1 MFVALPGFL
10 GLAGGTVYPPYG
22 TLITSQCS
30 GYSAHD
36 SGSEE
41 YTDALGNPWTG
52 MFTLWQELADGAG
65 GSFWQNG
72 GDGSYDEFST
82 CWLPEGYCTYND
94 SGDSYVYWD
103 GCGSSDA
110 FGPYGYYYTLEFSDG
125 AGGTYGDSG
134 GGYYSPPDAG
144 DIIYQSG
151 EYNCCTVYYDGAG
164 GYYIEDYCGGGE

>member
-10 GLAGGTVYPPYG
+10 SLAGGTVYPPYG

-30 GYSAHD
+30 GYSAYD
-36 SGSEE
+36 SGPEE
-41 YTDALGNPWTG
+41 YTDANGSPWTG

-65 GSFWQNG
+65 GSFWQSAGNNG
-72 GDGSYDEFST
+72 SDEYSS
-82 CWLPEGYCTYND
+82 CWYPLDYCTYND
-94 SGDSYVYWD
+94 SGDNYLYWY
-103 GCGSSDA
+103 GCGSDGS
-110 FGPYGYYYTLEFSDG
+110 FGPYGYYYTLEYSDG

-151 EYNCCTVYYDGAG
+151 ESNCCTVYYDGDG
-164 GYYIEDYCGGGE
+164 GYYIDDLCGGGE

>member
-30 GYSAHD
+30 GYSAYD

-41 YTDALGNPWTG
+41 YTDAQGNTWNG

-65 GSFWQNG
+65 GSFWQNSGTG
-72 GDGSYDEFST
+72 GVDEFST
-82 CWLPEGYCTYND
+82 CWLPEGYCIYNNI
-94 SGDSYVYWD
+94 GDNYLNWY
-103 GCGSSDA
+103 GCGSYGQ
-110 FGPYGYYYTLEFSDG
+110 FGPYGYYHNLEFADG
-125 AGGTYGDSG
+125 AGGTYAENE

-151 EYNCCTVYYDGAG
+151 ESNCCTVYYDGAG
-164 GYYIEDYCGGGE
+164 GYYIDDQCGGGE

>member
-30 GYSAHD
+30 GYSAYD
-36 SGSEE
+36 SGSEV
-41 YTDALGNPWTG
+41 YTDAEGNPWTG

-65 GSFWQNG
+65 GSFWQNSG
-72 GDGSYDEFST
+72 NNAYDDYSS
-82 CWLPEGYCTYND
+82 CWYPEGYCITNY
-94 SGDSYVYWD
+94 SGDNYLYWVA
-103 GCGSSDA
+103 CGSNGE
-110 FGPYGYYYTLEFSDG
+110 FGPYGYYYTIYYSDG
-125 AGGTYGDSG
+125 AGGYYDASG

-151 EYNCCTVYYDGAG
+151 ESNCCTVYYDGGG
-164 GYYIEDYCGGGE
+164 GYYVDDQCGGGE

>member
-1 MFVALPGFL
+1 MFVALPGL
-10 GLAGGTVYPPYG
+10 IASSGGSAYPPYG

-41 YTDALGNPWTG
+41 YTDAEGNWWTG

-65 GSFWQNG
+65 GSFWQSAGNNAF
-72 GDGSYDEFST
+72 DDYSS
-82 CWLPEGYCTYND
+82 CWYPEGYCTYND
-94 SGDSYVYWD
+94 SGDNYLYWY
-103 GCGSSDA
+103 GCGSEGS
-110 FGPYGYYYTLEFSDG
+110 FGPYGYYYNVQYSDG

-151 EYNCCTVYYDGAG
+151 AAECCTVYYDGYG
-164 GYYIEDYCGGGE
+164 GYYVDDMCGGGE